1 MKRIFFAI
9 MLTTI
14 LLLASCGPSAEE
26 VATMTAAAWTATPS
40 PTSTPTPTFTPTP
53 IPYDLTVRITD
64 QDGNPVSGASVVL
77 PESGDENPVPADDG
91 GQAAWNN
98 LPGAEGMLS
107 VSAPGYFSAEQSL
120 NLERGPNEVAVALE
134 RDPYGLLPADACAP
148 GEKLLYIEDFQDGK
162 AQGWQNIS
170 AAVEFNANNGWSL
183 GPKEEGNQVVF
194 FTGINENGDG
204 LQDYTFEN
212 AVWRLKVQA
221 SGNDG
226 FSFLNWKHAQAPDGE
241 TRYPL
246 QWGGESL
253 MALTRLSP
261 DAGHFDVDRSNFQ
274 PKPDQWYLL
283 EISSYNDLIQVWVDG
298 QMMLEYQDPQPL
310 APGTI
315 GLEAHIWNDP
325 ETIFY
330 FDDLTVCELS
340 APFVPMP
347 TPTPEPAQ

>member
-1 MKRIFFAI
+1 MKQLFFAI
-9 MLTTI
+9 LLTTV

-26 VATMTAAAWTATPS
+26 IATMTASAWTATPL
-40 PTSTPTPTFTPTP
+40 PTATPTLTPTPTP
-53 IPYDLTVRITD
+53 IPYDLTVKVTD
-64 QDGNPVSGASVVL
+64 QDGNPIPGAGVVL
-77 PESGDENPVPADDG
+77 PESGDDNPVSADDG
-91 GQAAWNN
+91 GQVAWNN
-98 LPGAEGMLS
+98 LPGEEGTLS
-107 VSAPGYFSAEQSL
+107 VSAHGYFPAEQALS
-120 NLERGPNEVAVALE
+120 LERGPNEFAVALE
-134 RDPYGLLPADACAP
+134 RDPYGLLPADACAA
-148 GEKLLYIEDFQDGK
+148 GENLLYVEDFQDGK
-162 AQGWQNIS
+162 AQGWQGIS
-170 AAVEFNANNGWSL
+170 AAVEFSANNGFGL

-194 FTGINENGDG
+194 FTGVNEYGDD

-212 AVWRLKVQA
+212 AVWRLKIQA

-226 FSFLNWKHAQAPDGE
+226 FSFLNWKHAQVPGGD

-246 QWGGESL
+246 QWGGEAL
-253 MALTRLSP
+253 MALTRLTP
-261 DAGHFDVDRSNFQ
+261 DDGHFDVDRSNFQ
-274 PKPDQWYLL
+274 PAPETWYLL

-330 FDDLTVCELS
+330 FDDLSVCELS

-347 TPTPEPAQ
+347 TPEPAQ